1 MGLGGNYHEK
11 SWFDHRNVDIMG
23 ISWDIIWMWQVQWIG
38 FAGKNYRKPWILLP
52 NIGVSCRCFIELI
65 LRSQKN
71 NPCLRIPILFRAIWQ
86 SLARN
91 DLQHRGSK
99 SCTARKGRPARCNA
113 ARAVEKLLSSLVYP
127 VCFWGWVKID
137 PGNHKTW
144 WFAVRLSHF
153 RVPKLA
159 FIPIKEEAYWTEW
172 KWGYNEP
179 SARMLH

>member
-1 MGLGGNYHEK
+1 
-11 SWFDHRNVDIMG
+11 
-23 ISWDIIWMWQVQWIG
+23 MWQVQWIG

-71 NPCLRIPILFRAIWQ
+71 DPCLRIPILFRAIWQ